1 MNIFTEIEKIKN
13 CDDCVLTI
21 GSYDGLHRGHQ
32 DIIKTLTTTAA
43 AKSKKSALITFDPHP
58 RHVLDNNKKLS
69 LIVSMKQK
77 IYLLEKL
84 GIDILLVIPFT
95 KEFSHMTAE
104 NFMDNV
110 IMKYF
115 SPSGIVIGYDHHF
128 GYKRE
133 GSPEFLQEYANRRG
147 INIDIINA
155 VADDKVV
162 LSSTH
167 IRDLISN
174 GFVRRASFELGWVYG
189 FYAKV
194 VHGSGRGKD
203 LEFPTANIV
212 AIEKN
217 QLMPKTGVY
226 LARGRVNDDFIVG
239 MCNFGTRPTFNER
252 ELVMEINFFTS
263 SLDDIYNREIYIEF
277 LERIRDEKKFDNPNQ
292 LVQQLH
298 QDRKYCLELKKKY
311 E

>member
-1 MNIFTEIEKIKN
+1 MKIYTQIDQVRD
-13 CDDCVLTI
+13 CEGCVLTI
-21 GSYDGLHRGHQ
+21 GSFDGLHRGHQ
-32 DIIKTLTTTAA
+32 DIIKTLTTTAI
-43 AKSKKSALITFDPHP
+43 AKGKKSALITFNPHP
-58 RHVLDNNKKLS
+58 RHVLDKDNKLS
-69 LIVSMKQK
+69 LIMSIKQK
-77 IYLLEKL
+77 KFLLKKL
-84 GIDILLVIPFT
+84 GIDTLLIIPFT
-95 KEFSHMTAE
+95 KEFSNRTAE
-104 NFMDNV
+104 NFMDN
-110 IMKYF
+110 IIIKYF

-128 GYKRE
+128 GHNRE
-133 GSPEFLQEYANRRG
+133 GSPEFLKQYATRRD

-194 VHGSGRGKD
+194 VHGSGRGKE

-212 AIEKN
+212 ATEKN

-263 SLDDIYNREIYIEF
+263 SMDDIYNREIYIEF
-277 LERIRDEKKFDNPNQ
+277 LERIRDEKKFDNSDQ
-292 LVQQLH
+292 LVRQLQ
-298 QDRKYCLELKKKY
+298 QDRKYCMELKKKY

>member
-1 MNIFTEIEKIKN
+1 MKVYTQTDQVKN
-13 CDDCVLTI
+13 CAECVLTI
-21 GSYDGLHRGHQ
+21 GSFDGLHRGHQ
-32 DIIKTLTTTAA
+32 DIIKTLTTSAS
-43 AKSKKSALITFDPHP
+43 AKGKKSALITFDPHP
-58 RHVLDNNKKLS
+58 RHILDKDKKLS
-69 LIVSMKQK
+69 LIISMQQK
-77 IYLLEKL
+77 RILLEKL
-84 GIDILLVIPFT
+84 GIDVLLIIPFT

-104 NFMDNV
+104 DFMDNI
-110 IMKYF
+110 IMRYF

-133 GSPEFLQEYANRRG
+133 GSPDFLKKYALSRD
-147 INIDIINA
+147 ISLDIIKA
-155 VADDKVV
+155 VTDDKVV

-167 IRDLISN
+167 IRELISN

-189 FYAKV
+189 FNAKV
-194 VHGSGRGKD
+194 VQGSGRGKGLD
-203 LEFPTANIV
+203 FPTANIV
-212 AIEKN
+212 ATEKN

-226 LARGRVNDDFIVG
+226 LARGRVIDDFIVG
-239 MCNFGTRPTFNER
+239 MCNFGRRPTFNER

-277 LERIRDEKKFDNPNQ
+277 LERIRDEKKFDNPDQ

-298 QDRKYCLELKKKY
+298 QDKKYCMELKKKY

>member
-1 MNIFTEIEKIKN
+1 MKIFTEIEKIKN

-69 LIVSMKQK
+69 LIISMKQK
-77 IYLLEKL
+77 IFLLEKL

-95 KEFSHMTAE
+95 EEFSHMTAE

-277 LERIRDEKKFDNPNQ
+277 LERIRDEKKFDNPDQ

>member
-1 MNIFTEIEKIKN
+1 MKVYTQTDQVKN
-13 CDDCVLTI
+13 CAECVLTI
-21 GSYDGLHRGHQ
+21 GSFDGLHRGHQ
-32 DIIKTLTTTAA
+32 DIIKTLTTSAS
-43 AKSKKSALITFDPHP
+43 AKGKKSALITFDPHP
-58 RHVLDNNKKLS
+58 RHILDKDKKLS
-69 LIVSMKQK
+69 LIISMQQK
-77 IYLLEKL
+77 RILLETL
-84 GIDILLVIPFT
+84 GIDVLLIIPFT

-104 NFMDNV
+104 DFMDNI
-110 IMKYF
+110 IMRYF

-133 GSPEFLQEYANRRG
+133 GSPDFLKKYALSRD
-147 INIDIINA
+147 ISLDIINA
-155 VADDKVV
+155 VTDDKVV

-167 IRDLISN
+167 IRELISN

-189 FYAKV
+189 FNAKV
-194 VHGSGRGKD
+194 VHGSGRGKELD
-203 LEFPTANIV
+203 FPTANIV
-212 AIEKN
+212 ATEKN

-226 LARGRVNDDFIVG
+226 LSRGRVNDDFIVG

-277 LERIRDEKKFDNPNQ
+277 LERIRDEKKFDNPDQ

-298 QDRKYCLELKKKY
+298 QDKKYCMELKKKY

>member
-13 CDDCVLTI
+13 SDDCVLTI

-69 LIVSMKQK
+69 LIISMKQK
-77 IYLLEKL
+77 IFLLEKL

-277 LERIRDEKKFDNPNQ
+277 LERIRDEKKFDNPDQ

>member
-1 MNIFTEIEKIKN
+1 MKIYNQIDQVKD
-13 CDDCVLTI
+13 CEGCVLTI
-21 GSYDGLHRGHQ
+21 GSFDGLHRGHQ
-32 DIIKTLTTTAA
+32 DIIKTLKTTAI
-43 AKSKKSALITFDPHP
+43 AKARKSALITFDPHP
-58 RHVLDNNKKLS
+58 RHVLDKENKLS
-69 LIVSMKQK
+69 LIMSIKQK
-77 IYLLEKL
+77 KYLLRKL
-84 GIDILLVIPFT
+84 GIDLLLIIPFT
-95 KEFSHMTAE
+95 KEFSNRTAE
-104 NFMDNV
+104 NFMDDI

-128 GYKRE
+128 GHNRE
-133 GSPEFLQEYANRRG
+133 GSPEFLKQYAILRN
-147 INIDIINA
+147 INIDIIDA

-167 IRDLISN
+167 IRDLISK

-194 VHGSGRGKD
+194 VHGSGRGKE

-212 AIEKN
+212 ATEKN

-239 MCNFGTRPTFNER
+239 MCNFGTRPTFNEK

-277 LERIRDEKKFDNPNQ
+277 LERIRDEKKFDDSDQ

-298 QDRKYCLELKKKY
+298 QDRKYCMELKKKY

>member
-69 LIVSMKQK
+69 LIISMKQK
-77 IYLLEKL
+77 MFLLEKL

-95 KEFSHMTAE
+95 EEFSHMTAE

-110 IMKYF
+110 IMEYF

-194 VHGSGRGKD
+194 VHGSGRGKG

-277 LERIRDEKKFDNPNQ
+277 LERIRDEKKFDNPDQ

>member
-13 CDDCVLTI
+13 CEDCVLTI

-69 LIVSMKQK
+69 LIISMKQK
-77 IYLLEKL
+77 IFLLEKL

-115 SPSGIVIGYDHHF
+115 SPSGVVIGYDHHF

-167 IRDLISN
+167 IRDLISK

-194 VHGSGRGKD
+194 VHGSGRGKE
-203 LEFPTANIV
+203 LKFPTANIV
-212 AIEKN
+212 ATEKN

-277 LERIRDEKKFDNPNQ
+277 LERIRDEKKFDNPDQ

>member
-69 LIVSMKQK
+69 LIISMKQK
-77 IYLLEKL
+77 MFLLEK
-84 GIDILLVIPFT
+84 LLVIPFT
-95 KEFSHMTAE
+95 EEFSHMTAE

-110 IMKYF
+110 IMEYF

-167 IRDLISN
+167 IRDSISN

-277 LERIRDEKKFDNPNQ
+277 LERIRDEKKFDNPDQ

-298 QDRKYCLELKKKY
+298 QDRNYCLELKKKY

>member
-69 LIVSMKQK
+69 LIISMKQK
-77 IYLLEKL
+77 IFLLEKL

-95 KEFSHMTAE
+95 EEFSHMTAE

-133 GSPEFLQEYANRRG
+133 GSPEFLQEYANRQG

-277 LERIRDEKKFDNPNQ
+277 LERIRDEKKFDNPDQ

>member
-69 LIVSMKQK
+69 LIISMKQK
-77 IYLLEKL
+77 MFLLEKL

-95 KEFSHMTAE
+95 EEFSHMTAE

-252 ELVMEINFFTS
+252 EVVMEINFFTS

-277 LERIRDEKKFDNPNQ
+277 LERIRDEKKFDNPDQ

>member
-69 LIVSMKQK
+69 LIISMKQK
-77 IYLLEKL
+77 IFLLEKL

-110 IMKYF
+110 IMKYYT
-115 SPSGIVIGYDHHF
+115 PSGIVIGYDHHF

-277 LERIRDEKKFDNPNQ
+277 LERIRDEKKFDNPDQ

>member
-69 LIVSMKQK
+69 LIISMKQK
-77 IYLLEKL
+77 MFLLEKL
-84 GIDILLVIPFT
+84 GIDILHVIPFT
-95 KEFSHMTAE
+95 EEFSHMTAE

-110 IMKYF
+110 IMEYF

-194 VHGSGRGKD
+194 VHGSGRGKG

-277 LERIRDEKKFDNPNQ
+277 LERIRDEKKFDNPDQ

>member
-1 MNIFTEIEKIKN
+1 MKIFTQIDRVID
-13 CDDCVLTI
+13 CAGCVLTI
-21 GSYDGLHRGHQ
+21 GSFDGLHRGHQ
-32 DIIKTLTTTAA
+32 DIVKTLTTTAT
-43 AKSKKSALITFDPHP
+43 AKGKKSALITFDPHP
-58 RHVLDNNKKLS
+58 RHILDKDKKLS
-69 LIVSMKQK
+69 LIMSMKQK
-77 IYLLEKL
+77 SSLLEKL

-95 KEFSHMTAE
+95 NDFSHRTAE
-104 NFMDNV
+104 DFMDNI

-133 GSPEFLQEYANRRG
+133 GSPEFLQQYAITRK

-155 VADDKVV
+155 VADDKVI

-194 VHGSGRGKD
+194 VHGAGRGKG
-203 LEFPTANIV
+203 LQFPTANIV
-212 AIEKN
+212 ALEKN

-239 MCNFGTRPTFNER
+239 MCNFGMRPTFNER

-263 SLDDIYNREIYIEF
+263 SLDDIYNHEVYIEF
-277 LERIRDEKKFDNPNQ
+277 LERIRDEKKFDNPDQ
-292 LVQQLH
+292 LVKQLQ
-298 QDRKYCLELKKKY
+298 QDRDYCLELKKKY